1 MPLHWSSNVPWE
13 RVMSSYPCVHS
24 DKSVWNLHRILFPLV
39 LEAKQID
46 TRASKGSML
55 GRRELNYPFSVP
67 FIGKKK
73 GHATIP
79 NDIVTEQKTGR
90 HPRKNFLIQAKWSTF
105 PSPQPFNL
113 CLISCVI
120 SGQWV
125 KEQLNWIIRIIS
137 TCTASRL
144 FACCMN
150 HVQIEI
156 IQEWDQTKS
165 IS

>member
-1 MPLHWSSNVPWE
+1 MYTSTSRFGVYKWFSFPSPGGQTDWCKSKQRGVCAAGEKRVKLAIFFTLHWQ
-13 RVMSSYPCVHS
+13 R
-24 DKSVWNLHRILFPLV
+24 
-39 LEAKQID
+39 
-46 TRASKGSML
+46 
-55 GRRELNYPFSVP
+55 
-67 FIGKKK
+67 K
-73 GHATIP
+73 GHSTIP
-79 NDIVTEQKTGR
+79 NYIVTDQKTGK
-90 HPRKNFLIQAKWSTF
+90 HPRKNLPIQAKWSSALMSTF

-156 IQEWDQTKS
+156 IQEWDQTKC